1 MRVAIVNFSMDN
13 YKDLEEAMEKLIAE
27 SQCYLFTIVLS
38 NLQTAG
44 GVWAARNGAPIS
56 IVKDTTLD
64 GLLDSADYFVI
75 WNDGSKSMHKLIF
88 KAMHANKHG
97 TILGEKYRR

>member
-44 GVWAARNGAPIS
+44 GGMGCAQWRTHI
-56 IVKDTTLD
+56 
-64 GLLDSADYFVI
+64 
-75 WNDGSKSMHKLIF
+75 
-88 KAMHANKHG
+88 
-97 TILGEKYRR
+97 YRKRYYS

>member
-13 YKDLEEAMEKLIAE
+13 YTDLEEAMEKLIAE

-64 GLLDSADYFVI
+64 
-75 WNDGSKSMHKLIF
+75 
-88 KAMHANKHG
+88 
-97 TILGEKYRR
+97 